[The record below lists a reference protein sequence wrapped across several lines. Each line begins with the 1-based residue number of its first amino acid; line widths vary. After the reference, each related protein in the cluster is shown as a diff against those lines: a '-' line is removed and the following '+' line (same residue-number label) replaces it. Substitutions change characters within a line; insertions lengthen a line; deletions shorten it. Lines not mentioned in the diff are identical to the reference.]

1 MSTAIEFPPLL
12 TGVAVPGDPWDAA
25 LVSARADGEPG
36 TVFYG
41 IDEATMR
48 VAVLLAPEQALERA
62 IGVSF
67 AVTLGFND
75 ALGALAPPEVALH
88 LEWPDKLRV
97 NGANCGKL
105 RAMAST
111 TDPKAEPDWLV
122 LGLDIPVV
130 ANEAAPGEKPDET
143 SLHAEGCG
151 DVLVPDLIEAW
162 GRHMMN
168 WLHIYLTEGFEP
180 MHREWLTKAHGRDDG
195 TFLGLDELGGLLE
208 KHEGG
213 TRIRPLTEILETP

>member
-25 LVSARADGEPG
+25 MDSACNDGDPG

-41 IDEATMR
+41 VDEATMR
-48 VAVLLAPEQALERA
+48 VALLLAPEQALERA

-88 LEWPDKLRV
+88 LEWPDRLRV

-105 RAMAST
+105 CAMAST

-122 LGLDIPVV
+122 LGLNVPVV
-130 ANEAAPGEKPDET
+130 STDDTPGTTPDET

-151 DVLVPDLIEAW
+151 DILVPDLIEAW
-162 GRHMMN
+162 GSHTMN
-168 WLHIYLTEGFEP
+168 WLHVYLTEGFEP
-180 MHREWLTKAHGRDDG
+180 LHREWLTKAHGRDDG

-208 KHEGG
+208 KHDEG
-213 TRIRPLTEILETP
+213 TRIRPLTEMQEQR

>member
-1 MSTAIEFPPLL
+1 MSLAIEFPPLL
-12 TGVAVPGDPWDAA
+12 SGVAVPGNPWDAA
-25 LVSARADGEPG
+25 LDSARADGEPG

-41 IDEATMR
+41 VDEATMR
-48 VAVLLAPEQALERA
+48 IAILLAPEQALKRA

-67 AVTLGFND
+67 AASLGFND

-88 LEWPDKLRV
+88 LEWPKTLRV
-97 NGANCGKL
+97 NGAECGQI
-105 RAMAST
+105 RAASNT
-111 TDPKAEPDWLV
+111 TDPNSEPDWLI
-122 LGLDIPVV
+122 LGLEVPVIETEGV
-130 ANEAAPGEKPDET
+130 PGETPDET

-151 DVLVPDLIEAW
+151 DILVPDLIEAW

-180 MHREWLTKAHGRDDG
+180 LHREWLTKAYGREDG

-208 KHEGG
+208 KQSDG
-213 TRIRPLTEILETP
+213 TRIRPLTEFLEHL